1 VRLTT
6 KMQHVLVK
14 AAIAVVAII
23 ALIGGWRYFGAD
35 SANGEHLYQTQR
47 ISRGVVEKS
56 VSASGAVKALVTV
69 DVGSQLSGPIDE
81 MTADFNSTV
90 KQGDLLAVID
100 QAPFE
105 AKQEAAAANL
115 AIAKADVGLR
125 EAQAAKLRKQLAQLE
140 RDVARYKALAPS
152 AGVSRQQ
159 LDQTETQSAA
169 TRDDLAAAQ
178 AQLDSAKATVTLRQ
192 AELAQAEINL
202 RRTLIKSPISGVVI
216 DRRMQR
222 GQTVTAEYQT
232 PVLFQIAQDLSQILI
247 LAQVDEADI
256 GAVHIGD
263 AVTFSVEAFPDETFF
278 GVVDQVR
285 LAAAKT
291 SGVVTYT
298 VVVRAQNPEM
308 RLFPDMTATVRIVT
322 ERRENAL
329 NIANEAV
336 RFRPATFAAD
346 NVKPNAGQTQIWIL
360 DANNAVRQR
369 QVRLGAKGDATTE
382 ILEGELQPGD
392 RAILRARDAVRPEDK

>member
-1 VRLTT
+1 MRLTT